1 MFGRSM
7 KRSGSRKRRGF
18 EMIEF
23 AMCTPML
30 IAMCFGIIEMGRA
43 FQVAQILTA
52 AAREGARL
60 GMLYNVVKPKDLAAD
75 PPIDTANK
83 KVEQDIKNFLQAS
96 GINATPTIDITFAEY
111 TPVNPGDPAPPAD
124 LDKYN
129 LINGKYFKVR
139 VQIPFDSVAY
149 IPPFYLKGANLSGEV
164 VFRHE

>member
-23 AMCTPML
+23 AMSAPLL

-60 GMLYNVVKPKDLAAD
+60 GMLYNVVKPKDTAAG
-75 PPIDTANK
+75 ITTANA
-83 KVEQDIKNFLQAS
+83 KVKQDITNFLRAS
-96 GINATPTIDITFAEY
+96 GITATPTIDITDAESAAV
-111 TPVNPGDPAPPAD
+111 PQPAVD
-124 LDKYN
+124 LDDFAT
-129 LINGKYFKVR
+129 IAGKYFKVR
-139 VQIPFDSVAY
+139 VQVSFDAVAF